1 MEIVEIKKDNFEQ
14 EVLKSKTP
22 VLVDFNANW
31 CGPCRMLGPI
41 LDEIASENENIKI
54 VSVNIDSESSLAKE
68 YGVLSIPC
76 LVLFKDG
83 KEEKRSIGLK
93 PKDEIE
99 KFIGG
104 K

>member
-1 MEIVEIKKDNFEQ
+1 MKIIEIKKDNFEQ

-54 VSVNIDSESSLAKE
+54 VSVNIDSEGDLAEE

-76 LVLFKDG
+76 LVLFKEG
-83 KEEKRSIGLK
+83 KEEKRSVGLK

>member
-1 MEIVEIKKDNFEQ
+1 MEIIEIKKDNFEQ

-54 VSVNIDSESSLAKE
+54 VSVNIDSEGNLAKE